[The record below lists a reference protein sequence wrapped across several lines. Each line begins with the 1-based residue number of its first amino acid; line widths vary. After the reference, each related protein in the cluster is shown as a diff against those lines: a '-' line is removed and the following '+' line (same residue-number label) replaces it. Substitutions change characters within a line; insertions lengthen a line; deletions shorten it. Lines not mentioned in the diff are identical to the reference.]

1 MSQQSKR
8 SREKQPSTTPS
19 EEPPRKES
27 TRETVE
33 SIVFAFIL
41 AFLFRTFEAE
51 AFVIPTGSMAPTLY
65 GRHKETTC
73 EQCGYRIVI
82 GASDEVFSDS
92 GLLKPGTRIT
102 RALCGNCRY
111 ENDNL
116 KDALAY
122 NGDRILVN
130 KYPYE
135 FGDPDRFDV
144 FVFKFPEEPETN
156 YIKRLVGL
164 PNETIRIRMGD
175 LFRWDGQ
182 EEQIL
187 RKTDPYKQRRL
198 QIPVY
203 DDRHPAVALQEA
215 GWPERWHPVQ
225 RGDGPG
231 AVAGWSDATGGWS
244 RLSEERGFQLA
255 DAAAPSEEPH
265 WIRYR
270 HFVPMPEDWDRILA
284 GAPAQPQARLISDF
298 CDYNAFR
305 GAGDVPA
312 QFDYGGHWV
321 GDLTVN
327 CTLTV
332 DAVGDQGTVVFELC
346 EGLYW
351 YRCRIDVNTGEA
363 TLAYVY
369 VPEDPENPNGER
381 VIGTAKTAVQGP
393 GTYRISFANVDNR
406 LCLWVDDGLVDFGPD
421 AAYSRDATTLE
432 LPYASDL
439 APAGVAARGVDAEI
453 RDLVVERD
461 IYYRVEFANG
471 LHHENKIFER
481 DLTER
486 LNNPDAWRHRYTED
500 AERLDQAEYIIGP
513 DEFLALGDNSPRSR
527 DSRLWNDG
535 MQTVPRQFLVGK
547 AFFIYWPHGVPF
559 MNGGRGFPIWYHK
572 QPGPNGLETVE
583 DYPRYSLPFYPQV
596 PRMLRI
602 R

>member
-19 EEPPRKES
+19 EESPRKES

-231 AVAGWSDATGGWS
+231 AVA
-244 RLSEERGFQLA
+244 RL
-255 DAAAPSEEPH
+255 
-265 WIRYR
+265 
-270 HFVPMPEDWDRILA
+270 VPMRPMA
-284 GAPAQPQARLISDF
+284 GRA
-298 CDYNAFR
+298 
-305 GAGDVPA
+305 
-312 QFDYGGHWV
+312 
-321 GDLTVN
+321 
-327 CTLTV
+327 
-332 DAVGDQGTVVFELC
+332 
-346 EGLYW
+346 
-351 YRCRIDVNTGEA
+351 
-363 TLAYVY
+363 
-369 VPEDPENPNGER
+369 
-381 VIGTAKTAVQGP
+381 
-393 GTYRISFANVDNR
+393 
-406 LCLWVDDGLVDFGPD
+406 
-421 AAYSRDATTLE
+421 
-432 LPYASDL
+432 
-439 APAGVAARGVDAEI
+439 
-453 RDLVVERD
+453 
-461 IYYRVEFANG
+461 
-471 LHHENKIFER
+471 
-481 DLTER
+481 
-486 LNNPDAWRHRYTED
+486 
-500 AERLDQAEYIIGP
+500 
-513 DEFLALGDNSPRSR
+513 
-527 DSRLWNDG
+527 
-535 MQTVPRQFLVGK
+535 
-547 AFFIYWPHGVPF
+547 
-559 MNGGRGFPIWYHK
+559 
-572 QPGPNGLETVE
+572 
-583 DYPRYSLPFYPQV
+583 
-596 PRMLRI
+596 
-602 R
+602 